1 MKGKLPV
8 VHMAHLVG
16 TFLGISGLA
25 TDVQGK
31 HIALVGG
38 CSNGCYPVPFILPPQ
53 NAWIWT
59 KAKYLCDT
67 ARFRNSIVTKT
78 TKTSYGSQEQARS
91 SSLKPRSHTY

>member
-1 MKGKLPV
+1 
-8 VHMAHLVG
+8 MAHLVG
-16 TFLGISGLA
+16 TFFGISGLV

-38 CSNGCYPVPFILPPQ
+38 RSSGRYPVPFILPPQ

-59 KAKYLCDT
+59 KAKYLHDT
-67 ARFRNSIVTKT
+67 TRFRNSIVMKT
-78 TKTSYGSQEQARS
+78 TTISYGSQEQAWP